1 MTNRLT
7 LEEIEEIDKRAAWH
21 RDMSRDL
28 FVALVSREGPP
39 CKPHAFVLA
48 EMAIEFANEF
58 EDVYDSTRLD
68 EDYAR
73 ERDQVRKKY
82 LSDLFGEGA

>member
-1 MTNRLT
+1 MSDYFSDA
-7 LEEIEEIDKRAAWH
+7 EIDKRAAWH
-21 RDMSRDL
+21 RDMARDI
-28 FVALVSREGPP
+28 FVSLVRREGPA

-48 EMAIEFANEF
+48 EMSIELVNEF
-58 EDVYDSTRLD
+58 EDVYDSTLLD

-82 LSDLFGEGA
+82 LSDLFGDGE